1 MCSWDVMPVSKR
13 RFDLQEWNDEE
24 EFWKLKRGG
33 GKVREG
39 KILVASG

>member
-1 MCSWDVMPVSKR
+1 MYSWDVMPVTKR
-13 RFDLQEWNDEE
+13 WFDSQEWNGEE